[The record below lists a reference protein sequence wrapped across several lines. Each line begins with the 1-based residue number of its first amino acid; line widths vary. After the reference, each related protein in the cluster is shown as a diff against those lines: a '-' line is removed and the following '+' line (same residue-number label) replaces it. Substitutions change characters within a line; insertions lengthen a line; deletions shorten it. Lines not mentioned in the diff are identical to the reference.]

1 MKKNLIIAG
10 FIAATVI
17 LGLVAH
23 KPLKQV
29 FTEKPVEKSI
39 AFSVYRANNY
49 TSSVYDQTSARVHV
63 IVEKV
68 SKHSRIIVW
77 EKTMDAKQLR
87 QYPTADRPIVE
98 KIIVPG
104 IFDKKEH
111 LEVKYI
117 LVYDSKGSQLEMQ
130 NGTVVSTGAKSGKL
144 DITI

>member
-1 MKKNLIIAG
+1 MKKSLTITGIIVA
-10 FIAATVI
+10 VI
-17 LGLVAH
+17 LMGFAAY
-23 KPLKQV
+23 KPVKQA

-49 TSSVYDQTSARVHV
+49 NAEVYNQTSARVHV

-68 SKHSRIIVW
+68 SKHSRTIVW
-77 EKTMDAKQLR
+77 EKTMDARQLK

-111 LEVKYI
+111 LEVRYV
-117 LVYDSKGSQLEMQ
+117 LTYDSRGSQLEMQ
-130 NGTVVSTGAKSGKL
+130 NGTVVTSGTRSGAI
-144 DITI
+144 DINI